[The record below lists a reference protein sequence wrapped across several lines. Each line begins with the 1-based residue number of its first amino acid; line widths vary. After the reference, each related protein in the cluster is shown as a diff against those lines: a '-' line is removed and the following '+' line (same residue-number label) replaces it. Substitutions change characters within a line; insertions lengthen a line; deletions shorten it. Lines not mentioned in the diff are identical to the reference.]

1 MSDAELTTRAVLLA
15 VKRQTIK
22 AYLSRLD
29 VKTAAAYELHVWAY
43 MREFFTSGDAFAFLD
58 SMANEIENQFTR
70 AWNEG
75 AREMGVEPGDMS
87 EDDLLIL
94 EDLIVTEQNFLDGI
108 AGDIEE
114 YIAEGGHTDA
124 EFNARFRA
132 RAGLWANGY
141 NSMVTQAKLHFGDRD
156 KLEWVL
162 GATEQHC
169 ETGQNGRPG
178 IGCKDLAGMVL
189 YAREWVEAGVKPQS
203 SSTNCG
209 GWECQCELRPT
220 TKRRTPDGLGRLL
233 DMMTAANV

>member
-124 EFNARFRA
+124 EFNGRFRA

-156 KLEWVL
+156 KLEWQL
-162 GATEQHC
+162 GATEEHC
-169 ETGQNGRPG
+169 ATCSQLNG
-178 IGCKDLAGMVL
+178 IVAW
-189 YAREWVEAGVKPQS
+189 AREWSEAGVKPQG
-203 SSTNCG
+203 NMLACG
-209 GWECQCELRPT
+209 GWRCDCALVPT
-220 TKRRTPDGLGRLL
+220 TKRRTNDALGTIL
-233 DMMTAANV
+233 DIMTAANV